1 MPKRTTNFRSDL
13 LGDLKNPQEALQY
26 LNATLSLLN
35 CPLDNDMF
43 LAALRDIVEANLGG
57 MLPVKEGFLTGSTG
71 RERMQAQISKLRTE
85 LAKAQEDSKDLD
97 WYENQLR
104 IDPDDK
110 VVWNHGEQRIKAAA
124 ADSMLRSYPT
134 LREAIRAERVK

>member
-13 LGDLKNPQEALQY
+13 LGDLKNPREALQY
-26 LNATLSLLN
+26 LNATLSPLN

-43 LAALRDIVEANLGG
+43 LTALRDIIEANMDGI
-57 MLPVKEGFLTGSTG
+57 LT
-71 RERMQAQISKLRTE
+71 A
-85 LAKAQEDSKDLD
+85 AQEDGKDLD

-110 VVWNHGEQRIKAAA
+110 FVWNQGEQRIKAVVAR
-124 ADSMLRSYPT
+124 SGLRSYST